1 MGQKIIGDDIVVNEG
16 DSCSVPSSGC
26 LGGSVSKSIPSQ
38 SADASKSR
46 EPDAQQEGANA
57 ERTRD
62 VTHEQQ
68 TPTSGCGTEG
78 KCTPCIYVA
87 KGILCISG
95 DQCQFCHEPD
105 CGNRNKVK
113 PGKHKRQRM
122 KKLAFN
128 VEVTNEMNEINEI
141 KLDTMN
147 ERRSLISL

>member
-1 MGQKIIGDDIVVNEG
+1 MG
-16 DSCSVPSSGC
+16 
-26 LGGSVSKSIPSQ
+26 GGVSKSIPSQ

-46 EPDAQQEGANA
+46 KPDAQQEGANA

-68 TPTSGCGTEG
+68 TSTVSGCGTEG

-95 DQCQFCHEPD
+95 EQCQFCHEPD
-105 CGNRNKVK
+105 CGNRKKVN
-113 PGKHKRQRM
+113 PGKNKRQRM

-128 VEVTNEMNEINEI
+128 VVTTDEM
-141 KLDTMN
+141 
-147 ERRSLISL
+147 